1 MGKMKKQK
9 NKKQKLFIPL
19 RQLSQGASCW
29 ESDNLE
35 SQVLETVVL
44 NMNIPIP
51 AGGLLVLL
59 DSNSRLCGLEAS

>member
-1 MGKMKKQK
+1 MGKMKKQN
-9 NKKQKLFIPL
+9 NKKQKLL